1 MSRTFILLASALA
14 LSACSTLSTISPA
27 PRAVAELQSTAGNT
41 AKGSVSFTQNG
52 DNKVIISGVVSGLLA
67 NAEHGFHVHDNGNCS
82 SGDGMSAGQHF
93 NPGKQHHGHHP
104 GVGHHAGDLPNLKAD
119 ANGVAKFSFEAE
131 DLSIGSGPNDIVERG
146 LIVHRYPDDYVTQPM
161 GSAGPRIACAVI
173 VRR

>member
-1 MSRTFILLASALA
+1 MIRPFILLASALA
-14 LSACSTLSTISPA
+14 LSACSTTGTA
-27 PRAVAELQSTAGNT
+27 PRATAQLKSTQGNT
-41 AKGSVSFTQNG
+41 ATGAVSFIQSTG
-52 DNKVIISGVVSGLLA
+52 NKVTISGVVSGLLP

-82 SGDGMSAGQHF
+82 SSDGMSAGQHF

-131 DLSIGSGPNDIVERG
+131 DLTIGSGPNDILDRG

-173 VRR
+173 VRS